1 MPVDG
6 EQIPISVCK
15 RWDM

>member
-6 EQIPISVCK
+6 EI
-15 RWDM
+15 